1 MQLVWSM
8 LGSSSVLTGQVVS
21 DIITS
26 LVVRW
31 KVEFGA
37 TSTQLLASLSHGMEF
52 NLDKYTCQYCY
63 VGQARDDSHSFV
75 SVMIFYWIL
84 LKGRFR

>member
-1 MQLVWSM
+1 M
-8 LGSSSVLTGQVVS
+8 LGSSSVLTGQVIS

-52 NLDKYTCQYCY
+52 TLDEYTCQCCY
-63 VGQARDDSHSFV
+63 VGQARDDSYSFV
-75 SVMIFYWIL
+75 SVMMFYWIFYRRL